1 MLDLVRP
8 LVRWVLALALLCSV
22 PARGAEEAIADEP
35 SPPIQNQDTPRNVAY
50 SFIMLAREGAWDD
63 AALLLQWPQG
73 MDDPEATPEKVARAL
88 KLLLDERIWLDFNA
102 IPGEEANDDGA
113 PVSLGTIME
122 GEDELGIDLVR
133 GADGDWVVAA
143 TTVEGV
149 PAMAKSMG
157 VWWITSLP
165 EFLVDVSVAEIELWQ
180 WIGLLLIA
188 AAVMVLGWCA
198 SLVLHHSARLVDRG
212 GLGMLRESIAVLA
225 APIGVLASLLAM
237 RMAQDWL
244 ALSVPAK
251 ANLAV
256 GSKAVLVL
264 AVAWGVARWLRV
276 LTLSIEAKL
285 VARGIDD
292 AGAIVRVVRV
302 LAMAIVYLLGLSI
315 ALQALGMDLGAVIA
329 GLGIGTAAIALASQQ
344 TLANLFGGASVIADR
359 VLHPGDTC
367 SINGTIATVERIG
380 LRSTTL
386 RTVDRTQLVVANGDL
401 AQSRVEKL
409 STRDGF
415 RFSAVIGVRYE
426 TTGDAMRRILAALR
440 ARLEGDALVDPASVR
455 VNFMAFGAS
464 SLDIDLKAVVQT
476 TDAAIYRAAVERINL
491 DIMDIVQSNGSGFA
505 FPSQT
510 VYLARDRG

>member
-1 MLDLVRP
+1 M
-8 LVRWVLALALLCSV
+8 
-22 PARGAEEAIADEP
+22 
-35 SPPIQNQDTPRNVAY
+35 
-50 SFIMLAREGAWDD
+50 
-63 AALLLQWPQG
+63 
-73 MDDPEATPEKVARAL
+73 
-88 KLLLDERIWLDFNA
+88 
-102 IPGEEANDDGA
+102 
-113 PVSLGTIME
+113 
-122 GEDELGIDLVR
+122 
-133 GADGDWVVAA
+133 
-143 TTVEGV
+143 
-149 PAMAKSMG
+149 
-157 VWWITSLP
+157 
-165 EFLVDVSVAEIELWQ
+165 DVSVAEIELWQ

-256 GSKAVLVL
+256 GSKAVLAL

-426 TTGDAMRRILAALR
+426 TTGDSMRRILAALR
-440 ARLEGDALVDPASVR
+440 ARLEGDPLVDPASVR

-464 SLDIDLKAVVQT
+464 SLDIDLKAVVKT
-476 TDAAIYRAAVERINL
+476 TDAAVYRAAVERINL
-491 DIMDIVQSNGSGFA
+491 DIMDIVQANGSGFA

-510 VYLARDRG
+510 VYLARDRA